1 MDLEGTLVV
10 VSAMVLFFG
19 SVWVLLAAVFGVRM
33 GYLVA
38 ATGFFSFFL
47 LLALLWTIGAPGTNR
62 FLGPK
67 GDLPAWKAV
76 AAGDDL
82 VSSTY
87 PVVDRYPGGP
97 WKPADNAASTE
108 IEGAFA
114 EFLAEEAAA
123 ELKQARVEGEV
134 TAEQFEV
141 TEVRVATVGET
152 RLAAATA
159 FSTTGGRQIEVAG
172 YHDPGSEGLPSFVS
186 LAVAV
191 VGLVIHIPFLD
202 RAERRRKDVLTGGEQ
217 APWRGPA

>member
-1 MDLEGTLVV
+1 MDLEGSLVV
-10 VSAMVLFFG
+10 VASLVLFFG
-19 SVWVLLAAVFGVRM
+19 SVWVLLAAIFGVRM

-38 ATGFFSFFL
+38 ATGFFAFFFL
-47 LLALLWTIGAPGTNR
+47 LAVLWTFGAPGTNR

-108 IEGAFA
+108 IEGAFQ

-217 APWRGPA
+217 AAWRGPA

>member
-1 MDLEGTLVV
+1 MDLEGSLVV
-10 VSAMVLFFG
+10 VSALVLFFG
-19 SVWVLLAAVFGVRM
+19 SVWMLLSAVFGVRM

-47 LLALLWTIGAPGTNR
+47 LLSVLWTLGAPGTPR

-67 GDLPAWKAV
+67 GDLPAWQGV

-82 VSSTY
+82 VSPTY
-87 PVVDRYPGGP
+87 PVVERYPSAP
-97 WKPADNAASTE
+97 WKPADSAASTE
-108 IEGAFA
+108 IEGAFQ

-123 ELKQARVEGEV
+123 ELKEARVEGEV
-134 TAEQFEV
+134 TPQQFEV
-141 TEVRVATVGET
+141 TDIRVTKVGER

-172 YHDPGSEGLPSFVS
+172 YHDPGSEGLPSYVA

-191 VGLVIHIPFLD
+191 VGLVVHLPFLD

>member
-108 IEGAFA
+108 IEGAFQ

-123 ELKQARVEGEV
+123 ELKQAQVEGEV